1 MKICQR
7 CNSRLNIYQK
17 MALKDYNDQLGEKIL
32 NQNKFINLIFQKKNL
47 DIDLK
52 YFVSLTK
59 FEFLEIRKI
68 LSKYPCYSSLRLNN
82 SLRQNNRTSEILENT
97 LEIFSNNLSNFTDCK
112 IIELRNLTITTNK
125 SIKILYNIFKKNK
138 GFEQVSII
146 SCYFDFNTLSKKWS
160 FYTLI
165 QGLYSHSTLEN
176 LNLINN
182 NIPDDYNSII
192 ICNFVE
198 NQNYKFK
205 TRNWKKT
212 LHNDYTL
219 NNLPLKYN
227 LGAISSIILSH
238 NNLGIKFAENII
250 PILENDV

>member
-17 MALKDYNDQLGEKIL
+17 MALKDYNNQLGENIL

-59 FEFLEIRKI
+59 FECLEIGKI
-68 LSKYPCYSSLRLNN
+68 LSKYPCYSSLRITN

-125 SIKILYNIFKKNK
+125 SIKILYNIFKKK
-138 GFEQVSII
+138 
-146 SCYFDFNTLSKKWS
+146 
-160 FYTLI
+160 
-165 QGLYSHSTLEN
+165 
-176 LNLINN
+176 
-182 NIPDDYNSII
+182 
-192 ICNFVE
+192 
-198 NQNYKFK
+198 
-205 TRNWKKT
+205 
-212 LHNDYTL
+212 
-219 NNLPLKYN
+219 
-227 LGAISSIILSH
+227 
-238 NNLGIKFAENII
+238 
-250 PILENDV
+250 

>member
-17 MALKDYNDQLGEKIL
+17 MALKDYNNQLGEKIL

-59 FEFLEIRKI
+59 FEFLEIGKI
-68 LSKYPCYSSLRLNN
+68 LSKYPCYSSLRITN

-125 SIKILYNIFKKNK
+125 SIKILYNIFKKK
-138 GFEQVSII
+138 
-146 SCYFDFNTLSKKWS
+146 
-160 FYTLI
+160 
-165 QGLYSHSTLEN
+165 
-176 LNLINN
+176 
-182 NIPDDYNSII
+182 
-192 ICNFVE
+192 
-198 NQNYKFK
+198 
-205 TRNWKKT
+205 
-212 LHNDYTL
+212 
-219 NNLPLKYN
+219 
-227 LGAISSIILSH
+227 
-238 NNLGIKFAENII
+238 
-250 PILENDV
+250 